1 MRRPLVAGNWKMNGT
16 RAEACTLVR
25 AVAAALDGDGDGG
38 VDVALCPPFVLL
50 DLVAELLGGS
60 SRVMLGAQNV
70 ATETAGA
77 FTGEVTAEMLLESGC
92 RLVLVGHS
100 ERRQYYG
107 ETDEV
112 VAAKAARAMEAGLTP
127 VICFGE
133 SFAERE
139 SGATES
145 VVARQLDAVIDNCGA
160 CALADSVLAYEPVWA
175 IGTGLTATPAEA
187 NAVHEFLRTRVAQKD
202 PQVAGGLR
210 ILYGGS
216 VKSANASKLFAMPD
230 IDGGL
235 IGGASLVADEFIEI
249 CRKAA

>member
-1 MRRPLVAGNWKMNGT
+1 MNGT
-16 RAEACTLVR
+16 RAEARALTR
-25 AVAAALDGDGDGG
+25 AVSVALDGRGDNDGG
-38 VDVALCPPFVLL
+38 VDVALCPPFVFLG
-50 DLVAELLGGS
+50 LVAELLGGS
-60 SRVMLGAQNV
+60 RMMLGAQNV
-70 ATETAGA
+70 AAETAGA
-77 FTGEVTAEMLLESGC
+77 YTGEVTAEMLLEAGC

-100 ERRQYYG
+100 ERRQYYA

-112 VAAKAARAMEAGLTP
+112 VASKAARAMEAGLTP
-127 VICFGE
+127 VICLGE
-133 SFAERE
+133 SLAERE

-145 VVARQLDAVIDNCGA
+145 VVARQLDAVIERCGA
-160 CALADSVLAYEPVWA
+160 SALGDCVLAYEPVWA
-175 IGTGLTATPAEA
+175 IGTGLTATPIEA
-187 NAVHEFLRTRVAQKD
+187 NAVHEFLRTRVAEKD

-216 VKSANASKLFAMPD
+216 VKSANASELFAMPD

>member
-1 MRRPLVAGNWKMNGT
+1 MNGT

-187 NAVHEFLRTRVAQKD
+187 NAVHEFLRTRVAEKA

-216 VKSANASKLFAMPD
+216 VKSANASELFAMPD

>member
-1 MRRPLVAGNWKMNGT
+1 MNGT